1 MTRTNAPNTESNA
14 LYRVHRPQTFTELAG
29 QDPVV
34 AALRQAVAAGRVGH
48 AYLFTGPRGTG
59 KTSTAR
65 ILAKALNCAKPT
77 QGEPDGTCDA
87 CTAIASGSFL
97 DLIEVD
103 AASNRGID
111 EIRELRD
118 KVRIAPTTG
127 SRKVYLIDEVHM
139 LTKEAWGALLK
150 TLEEPPEFVTFILA
164 TTEPEKVPATI
175 SSRCQRFDF
184 RPATPQTLRTRLEAV
199 AKAESLKVEPDA
211 LEVVARAAAGS
222 FRDALSMLDTLA
234 ASGGTVTAAAARD
247 ALGIAGD
254 VHLDALEAAVQGHD
268 QSAALAAID
277 EAARAGVAADVF
289 RTAFV
294 GRLRER
300 LHQAAAGKADWSAP
314 DLIRAFKLL
323 LAAGE
328 WAKDSPVPELPLEVA
343 VIEFISGTAAPASQA
358 PASPIPSVHK
368 PTRNAAG
375 GPEQTAAPASA
386 APAPDVP
393 GQTTPAEV
401 AADSPAKSAPPKGA
415 QDLWEK
421 LLTATKDRY
430 SLSVCLQKTRAAR
443 LAKDTLT
450 LSVQSQ
456 FFLSKLDDPAT
467 RRAVEGELEKLAG
480 KKLSLDLRL
489 AEASEDLFEDA
500 LKTFDGA
507 EVQ

>member
-1 MTRTNAPNTESNA
+1 MNRKHSPNTEAGA
-14 LYRVHRPQTFTELAG
+14 LYRVHRPQTFAELAG

-34 AALRQAVAAGRVGH
+34 SALRQAVASGRVGH

-65 ILAKALNCAKPT
+65 ILAKAVNCAKPAK
-77 QGEPDGTCDA
+77 GEPDGTCEA
-87 CTAIASGSFL
+87 CRAITNGSFL

-118 KVRIAPTTG
+118 KVRVAPTTG
-127 SRKVYLIDEVHM
+127 ARKVYLIDEVHM

-164 TTEPEKVPATI
+164 TTEPGKVPATI

-184 RPATPQTLRTRLEAV
+184 RPATAQALQARLEAV
-199 AKAESLKVEPDA
+199 ATAESLAADPDA
-211 LEVVARAAAGS
+211 LEVVARAASGS

-234 ASGGTVTAAAARD
+234 ATGGKITAAAARD

-254 VHLDALEAAVQGHD
+254 VHLDALETALQARD
-268 QSAALAAID
+268 LAAAFTVID
-277 EAARAGVAADVF
+277 EAARAGVAADIF
-289 RTAFV
+289 RTALV

-300 LHQAAAGKADWSAP
+300 LHQAAAGATEWPIP
-314 DLIRAFKLL
+314 DLVRALKLL

-343 VIEFISGTAAPASQA
+343 VIEFAGADAAPERAER
-358 PASPIPSVHK
+358 K
-368 PTRNAAG
+368 PTRPEPAG
-375 GPEQTAAPASA
+375 ASESA
-386 APAPDVP
+386 APDGPVSAKPAVDPERRTPDHTAP
-393 GQTTPAEV
+393 GGTTPGRE
-401 AADSPAKSAPPKGA
+401 GA

-430 SLSVCLQKTRAAR
+430 SLSVCLQKTRAAG
-443 LAKDTLT
+443 LAGDVLT
-450 LSVQSQ
+450 LSVQSP
-456 FFLSKLDDPAT
+456 FFLNKLDMPST
-467 RRAVEGELEKLAG
+467 RAAVEAELRKLAG
-480 KKLSLDLRL
+480 KGLRLQLRL
-489 AEASEDLFEDA
+489 AAPSDDLFEDA